1 MLLWATVTLS
11 PPALGACVLPQ
22 RQADKPGDELRR
34 HGEMNFPR
42 GRGVGGQGWRGWR
55 TEEKARKSF
64 SEQVVF

>member
-1 MLLWATVTLS
+1 MGLGMLLWATVTLS
-11 PPALGACVLPQ
+11 SPALGACVLPW
-22 RQADKPGDELRR
+22 

-42 GRGVGGQGWRGWR
+42 GCEVGGRQWQGWR